1 MLTFPDKAQNTSIY
15 NAASAAAPL
24 VLAELSQTH
33 NQLVFVALDDAR
45 LAEIE
50 AGLGFVLPAAEI
62 LQLPAWDCLPYDRAP
77 PNAALVSQRLACFT
91 ALAEAKTPA
100 EGPRILLTTVNSWMQ
115 RTPPKSYFRD
125 ASLSLRVGDQTSPAR
140 IAEFLEANGFL
151 RSGTVREY
159 GEYAIRGG
167 IMDIFAEAGQLPA
180 RLDFFGDEL
189 EKIRLFDSL
198 SQRSLEE
205 AKQLVLRPAAEFRLD
220 DAVIASFRTRYLELF
235 GGGAAR
241 DPVYEAVSAG
251 QIPAGLEHYL
261 PLLHDQLALPEEWL
275 EGWPVILDNDAL
287 PALTQRSARIAEFF
301 AERQSVAE
309 ADQPWRPVPQELA
322 FRSPQEIEN
331 LARQPGVIQLH
342 NFDQPAASQQG
353 VLDLGC
359 SVSPVFAGEQ
369 GAGASPSQAAAAEI
383 TRQLPQTRVLLTAA
397 SKGAVEKLAD
407 LVGAH
412 LPQPVHQ
419 ITDFAAARPGQVAAC
434 LWPLRSGFSLPG
446 LLVLSE
452 QDIFGARIARATSR
466 RRRAEDFLREVS
478 SLEAGELVVHIEHG
492 IGRYEGL
499 ETIQSGGADHD
510 CLRLVYADGDRLFL
524 PVENID
530 LLSRYGRESAEAVL
544 DRLGGVGWQA
554 RKARIKGRIRE
565 MADQLMQI
573 AARRTLASSEKLVVP
588 AGSYDEFCARFGFQ
602 ETEDQLEAI
611 EAVLSDLAS
620 GQPADRLI
628 CGDVG
633 FGKTEVALRAAFV
646 AVMAGYQVALVTP
659 TTLLARQHGRVF
671 TERFSGFGIETG
683 ILSRMTSPAKARQ
696 LKKDLASGSCQLVIG
711 THALLSKSISFNNL
725 GLLIIDEEQ
734 HFGVAQKERLKSLR
748 GAVHVLT
755 LSATPIPR
763 TLQMALS
770 GVRQMSLITTPPAD
784 RLAVRTFVGP
794 WDRLVLKEAIKREKF
809 RGGQIFVVCPRIR
822 DLDGVQEKLVQLVP
836 DARILIAHGRLPAAE
851 LDQVMTDFATG
862 KADILLSTNI
872 IESGIDIPTANTL
885 IVWRSDQFGLSQL
898 YQLRGRVG
906 RSRNRAYAYLTTE
919 PDRLITQTARRR
931 LEVMQTLDQLGA
943 GFSLASYD
951 MDIRGAGNL
960 LGEEQSGHVREV
972 GVELY
977 QDMLRQ
983 AVALARSGKQ
993 EGEGADPQDF
1003 APQLNLGLPVL
1014 IPADYIED
1022 LTVRLAIY
1030 RRIAGLA
1037 DEEARAALEVELI
1050 DRFGP
1055 LPEPLVNLLA
1065 VVELKNLCRLANIER
1080 VEVGNKGVAFSFRK
1094 NHFARPDSLV
1104 GWIARQ
1110 PGSLQMKPDHRL
1122 VMRADFSRPAQRP
1135 DQLRPVLAQLADMAS
1150 QPLPENR

>member
-1 MLTFPDKAQNTSIY
+1 MLTLPDKTQITSIH
-15 NAASAAAPL
+15 NVASAAAPL
-24 VLAELSQTH
+24 VLAALSQH
-33 NQLVFVALDDAR
+33 HRQLVFVAGDDAR

-62 LQLPAWDCLPYDRAP
+62 LHLPAWDCLPYDRAP

-91 ALAEAKTPA
+91 ALANEQAA
-100 EGPRILLTTVNSWMQ
+100 DGSLRILLTTVNSWMQ
-115 RTPPKSYFRD
+115 RTPPKSYFQN
-125 ASLSLRVGDQTSPAR
+125 ASLSLRAGDQTSPAR

-198 SQRSLEE
+198 SQRSMEE
-205 AKQLVLRPAAEFRLD
+205 TEQLVLRPAAEFRLD
-220 DAVIASFRTRYLELF
+220 DAVIARFRTRYLELF

-261 PLLHDQLALPEEWL
+261 PLLHDHLVLPEDWL
-275 EGWPVILDNDAL
+275 EGWPVLLDHDAL
-287 PALTQRSARIAEFF
+287 PALSQRSARIDEFF
-301 AERQSVAE
+301 AERHAIAE
-309 ADQPWRPVPQELA
+309 ADQPWRPVPRELA
-322 FRSPQEIEN
+322 FRSLQESDR
-331 LARQPGVIQLH
+331 LASQPGVIQLH
-342 NFDQPAASQQG
+342 HFDPPAASPQS

-369 GAGASPSQAAAAEI
+369 RGGASPSQAAAAEI
-383 TRQLPQTRVLLTAA
+383 TRQLPQTRVLLSAA

-412 LPQPVHQ
+412 LPQPVQQ
-419 ITDFAAARPGQVAAC
+419 IADFAAGEPGQVAAC
-434 LWPLRSGFSLPG
+434 LWPMRSGFRLPG

-499 ETIQSGGADHD
+499 ETIESGGADHD

-544 DRLGGVGWQA
+544 DRLGGAGWQA
-554 RKARIKGRIRE
+554 RKARIKGRIKE

-573 AARRTLASSEKLVVP
+573 AARRSLASSEKLVVP
-588 AGSYDEFCARFGFQ
+588 AGSYDEFCARFGFE

-671 TERFSGFGIETG
+671 AERFTGFGIETAT
-683 ILSRMTSPAKARQ
+683 LSRMTSPAAARQ
-696 LKKDLASGSCQLVIG
+696 LKLDLASGNCQLVIG

-836 DARILIAHGRLPAAE
+836 EARILIAHGRLPAAE
-851 LDQVMTDFATG
+851 LDQVMTDFAAG

-885 IVWRSDQFGLSQL
+885 IIWRSDHFGLSQL

-906 RSRNRAYAYLTTE
+906 RSRNRAYAFLTTE

-993 EGEGADPQDF
+993 DGEGAEPQDF

-1037 DEEARAALEVELI
+1037 DEAGRAALEVELI

-1080 VEVGNKGVAFSFRK
+1080 VEVGNKGVGFSFRK
-1094 NHFARPDSLV
+1094 NHFARPDALV

-1122 VMRADFSRPAQRP
+1122 VMRGDFSRPAQRL
-1135 DQLRPVLAQLADMAS
+1135 DQLRPVLAQLAEMAS
-1150 QPLPENR
+1150 QPGPNET